1 MKHSS
6 IILGA
11 ALLLFGAA
19 GQTASAQDKPV
30 RFAFITDNHY
40 SIGSASIQ
48 NLRDCIDDI
57 NSLDSLDF
65 VILGGDLTDFGSDEE
80 IAGVKSELDK
90 LKYKY
95 YVVAGN
101 HDAKWSESGCNTFK
115 NVFGYEQFEFEAGGW
130 RFLGSGCGP
139 DMRMAPAL
147 LPKES
152 MVWLENL
159 EPGKKSIFINHYPQ
173 DTSVLNYFDVT
184 RVLKK
189 KDVRFEI
196 GGHWHQN
203 RVLNYDGLPAVL
215 GRSALAAGGVPGYNI
230 FEIKDDHITASE
242 RRIYK
247 HSTVQLQPWYELD
260 LEPVSDTV
268 HYDAHG
274 IPDSY
279 PWMKYDVNDTYPCVK
294 DIWQIQDNGNIV
306 AGFAKKGNTAYYTT
320 STGSLRAISVKDG
333 RRLWSRDFPGK
344 IFSTPAVDG
353 KYLVFG
359 CTDGYIYAVNAKN
372 GRQIWKSKADKSVLA
387 SPVIFDGKV
396 FIGASDGKFRALSLK
411 DGSPVWT
418 FDGVEGFVECKAY
431 VDEKQVVFGSWG
443 NALYSL
449 DTKTGELQWI
459 WKIKKA
465 SRMLSPA
472 AVWPVKSAGRIFVA
486 VPDRKTYAIDA
497 ATGEELFHVDG
508 GREAVGLSE
517 DGSIVYVKT
526 MYNTAFAFRADV
538 DFKGGELP
546 SGLQLWRVEDRSGYE
561 IAPTPI
567 VEKNGMVILPT
578 DKGNL
583 LTLSAAD
590 GSFLWAH
597 KYSVALVN
605 PLEVWE
611 ENGKVFILASTMDGT
626 VTLSQVDTNL

>member
-1 MKHSS
+1 MKLHLMTLS
-6 IILGA
+6 A
-11 ALLLFGAA
+11 VLLMSGMAVR
-19 GQTASAQDKPV
+19 TVSAQEKPI

-40 SIGSASIQ
+40 SVGSTSIQ

-57 NSLDSLDF
+57 NGLDSIDF
-65 VILGGDLTDFGSDEE
+65 VVLGGDLTDFGSDEE
-80 IAGVKSELDK
+80 IAGVKSELDR
-90 LKYKY
+90 LGRKY

-115 NVFGYEQFEFEAGGW
+115 NVFGYEQFEFEKDGW
-130 RFLGSGCGP
+130 RFIGSGCGP

-159 EPGKKSIFINHYPQ
+159 EPGKKSIFFNHYPQ

-184 RVLKK
+184 RILKEK
-189 KDVRFEI
+189 GVRFEI

-203 RVLNYDGLPAVL
+203 RALNYDGIPAVL
-215 GRSALAAGGVPGYNI
+215 GRSALAAGGVPGYNV
-230 FEIKDDHITASE
+230 FEIKDDHISVSE
-242 RRIYK
+242 RRVYK
-247 HSTVQLQPWYELD
+247 HTTVQLPPWYELD
-260 LEPVSDTV
+260 LKPLRDTV

-279 PWMKYDVNDTYPCVK
+279 PWMRYDVNDEYPCVK
-294 DIWQIQDNGNIV
+294 DIWSISDSGNIV
-306 AGFAKKGNTAYYTT
+306 AGFARSGDVAYYTT
-320 STGSLRAISVKDG
+320 SSGSLRSISLKDG
-333 RRLWSRDFPGK
+333 SRLWSRDFPGK
-344 IFSTPAVDG
+344 IFSTPAVEG

-359 CTDGYIYAVNAKN
+359 CTDGHIYAVNAKN
-372 GRQIWKSKADKSVLA
+372 GKEIWKVKAEKSVLA

-396 FIGASDGKFRALSLK
+396 FIGASDGKFRALGLK

-418 FDGVEGFVECKAY
+418 FSGVEGFVECRAF
-431 VDEKQVVFGSWG
+431 VDEDQVVFGSWG
-443 NALYSL
+443 NTLYSL
-449 DTKTGELQWI
+449 DTRTGDLQWT
-459 WKIKKA
+459 WKIKKS

-486 VPDRKTYAIDA
+486 VPDRRTYAIDA
-497 ATGEELFHVDG
+497 ATGEEIFHADG
-508 GREAVGLSE
+508 GRESVGLSE
-517 DGSIVYVKT
+517 DGGTVYVKT
-526 MYNTAFAFRADV
+526 MYGTAYAFRADV

-546 SGLQLWRVEDRSGYE
+546 LDLQLWRVKDRSGYE
-561 IAPTPI
+561 ISPTPI
-567 VEKNGMVILPT
+567 VERRGTVMIPT

-583 LTLSAAD
+583 LALSAED

-611 ENGKVFILASTMDGT
+611 DKGRTFILASTMDGT
-626 VTLSQVDTNL
+626 VTLSQVD